1 MSEEPKCPKCE
12 SPMNVRVNRQEGTE
26 FLGCSKYPEC
36 KGTRAIG
43 CPKCGEA
50 MVKRKN
56 KTTQEEF
63 LGCSKYPECKGTRKV
78 NKPAQGNMTVSPEL
92 QDLIDTSD
100 DNDPF

>member
-12 SPMNVRVNRQEGTE
+12 SPMNVRVNRQEGT
-26 FLGCSKYPEC
+26 
-36 KGTRAIG
+36 
-43 CPKCGEA
+43 
-50 MVKRKN
+50 
-56 KTTQEEF
+56 EF